1 MTVKAFM
8 PVRTVNL
15 VAPLGH
21 KPTDRHTT
29 DTTAHTHGTSGAA
42 TQLIG
47 ALKPCRRLTH
57 TPPATAT
64 WAWYARQTT
73 ATKNARPCAGR

>member
-1 MTVKAFM
+1 MTVKALM

-29 DTTAHTHGTSGAA
+29 DTAAPARGASGAA
-42 TQLIG
+42 
-47 ALKPCRRLTH
+47 AH
-57 TPPATAT
+57 TRSLGYPSLLMLPG
-64 WAWYARQTT
+64 QTP
-73 ATKNARPCAGR
+73 RPDGLFESP